1 MLRII
6 LVFIVIYLV
15 IRLFQS
21 YSRGNSEQQNK
32 YRNQYSGRKEGD
44 VTVESFNRSAQ
55 NKKVSKND
63 GDYVNYEEL

>member
-1 MLRII
+1 
-6 LVFIVIYLV
+6 V

-21 YSRGNSEQQNK
+21 YSRGNSGQQNK